1 MRRKTTILCA
11 LMAIT
16 LGYSQM
22 AIASPLAMAQQPTA
36 SGDWSVVQA
45 LAPGD
50 ALIVKLKDGRSVDG
64 KLNSVT
70 DAELSLT
77 RNNKSEA
84 FGRDRIFQIYSR
96 KRKAEKGKYAAIGA
110 GIGAGAGL
118 GIGLAKNSPPIDDG
132 EIYPIIGASLGAG
145 IGAIG
150 GFLFGQAKRKRVL
163 IYQAN

>member
-1 MRRKTTILCA
+1 MRGKPTISIA
-11 LMAIT
+11 LLAIT
-16 LGYSQM
+16 LVC
-22 AIASPLAMAQQPTA
+22 APLTRAQQSTA
-36 SGDWSVVQA
+36 SGDWSAVRA
-45 LAPGD
+45 LASGD
-50 ALIVKLKDGRSVDG
+50 ELVVKLKEGRSVKG
-64 KLNSVT
+64 KLASVT

-77 RNNKSEA
+77 RNNKSEI

-118 GIGLAKNSPPIDDG
+118 GIGLSKNSPPVDDG
-132 EIYPIIGASLGAG
+132 EIYPIGGAILGAG

>member
-1 MRRKTTILCA
+1 MRGRTTILSA
-11 LMAIT
+11 LLAIT
-16 LGYSQM
+16 LAY
-22 AIASPLAMAQQPTA
+22 SPLAMAQQPA
-36 SGDWSVVQA
+36 GSSDWGAVQVVP
-45 LAPGD
+45 PGD
-50 ALIVKLKDGRSVDG
+50 ALIVKLKDGRSVSG
-64 KLNSVT
+64 KLISVT

-77 RNNKSEA
+77 RNKKSET

-110 GIGAGAGL
+110 GIGAGSGL
-118 GIGLAKNSPPIDDG
+118 GIGLAKNSPPVDDG
-132 EIYPIIGASLGAG
+132 EIYPIGGAILGAG